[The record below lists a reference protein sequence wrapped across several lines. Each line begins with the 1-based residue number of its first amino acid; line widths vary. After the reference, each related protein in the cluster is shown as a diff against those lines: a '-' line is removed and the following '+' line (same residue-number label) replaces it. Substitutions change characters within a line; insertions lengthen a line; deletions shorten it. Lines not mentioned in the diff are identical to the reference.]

1 MSRSTATSY
10 ELERRYG
17 IGQIRSIQF
26 GLSVFSL
33 ICGIW
38 HACAIG
44 FCLVA
49 SLHFM
54 TSIDLEAYLE
64 AASLVAGFF
73 AILFNRPAMYFAL
86 ETWTAIESAI
96 SRSRGG
102 HTQGWAM
109 RFMKFM
115 PWSLFIP
122 PGDLLAVFLLLLRI
136 RANSDHLNL
145 RQIGLFD
152 RCELA
157 FGSGAVVQYVG
168 FVLLIAFVA
177 IAGVG
182 NEAVAFSMFIS
193 SHTLMLG
200 GIFLVAWSSR
210 TVCRE
215 LRDVVSQ
222 THWDQDASALY
233 FANLDGTN
241 VPTQSHETGCH
252 DIPDGE
258 LDREQR

>member
-10 ELERRYG
+10 ELELRYG

-44 FCLVA
+44 FGLVV
-49 SLHFM
+49 SSFHF
-54 TSIDLEAYLE
+54 IP
-64 AASLVAGFF
+64 LVAGFF

-86 ETWTAIESAI
+86 ETWTASESAI
-96 SRSRGG
+96 CRSRGG
-102 HTQGWAM
+102 HTQGWAV

-145 RQIGLFD
+145 RQIGLFN

-157 FGSGAVVQYVG
+157 FGSGAIVQYVG
-168 FVLLIAFVA
+168 FVLLIAYVA
-177 IAGVG
+177 TAGVG
-182 NEAVAFSMFIS
+182 NEDVAFSMFIIS
-193 SHTLMLG
+193 NTVMLG
-200 GIFLVAWSSR
+200 GILLVAWSSR
-210 TVCRE
+210 TICRE
-215 LRDVVSQ
+215 LRDVVSK
-222 THWDQDASALY
+222 TNWDPDPSALY

-241 VPTQSHETGCH
+241 AATSALSDETEHGF
-252 DIPDGE
+252 
-258 LDREQR
+258 DRESH

>member
-38 HACAIG
+38 HTCAIG

-54 TSIDLEAYLE
+54 TSIDLE

-86 ETWTAIESAI
+86 EAWTAIESAI
-96 SRSRGG
+96 SRSRRG

-109 RFMKFM
+109 RFMKLM

-145 RQIGLFD
+145 RQIDLFN

-157 FGSGAVVQYVG
+157 LGSGAVFQYVG
-168 FVLLIAFVA
+168 FVLLIAYVA

-182 NEAVAFSMFIS
+182 NAAVAFSMFIS
-193 SHTLMLG
+193 SNTVMLG
-200 GIFLVAWSSR
+200 GILLVAWSSR

-222 THWDQDASALY
+222 THWDQDPSAQY

-241 VPTQSHETGCH
+241 VATIAVSEKRNRS
-252 DIPDGE
+252 
-258 LDREQR
+258 DREGH